1 MQDVSPQSPEARRK
15 RLAAIKARFGE
26 QVVERV
32 KPGTKPFEVAKR
44 VAIGVYNDGFIH
56 AGNIAYLSLLSM
68 FPFFILAAAV
78 AQLLGS
84 STGAQQVVV
93 NVLSSLPPQIASV
106 VREPVSEVLTARQGP
121 LLWFGALVG
130 LWTASSFIETIRDI
144 LRRAYGV
151 KYTKP
156 FWEYRL
162 ISALFMLALVL
173 LLMIAL
179 ATTVML
185 SSIEAFIVAKVPQ
198 FAEVE
203 DTLTLLRIVPALALY
218 VTVYLVFVVLT
229 PSRYRRR
236 GCRKWPGAFLVTLWW
251 IGTAVLLPKAIGL
264 AGGYDLTYGSLAGV
278 MIALLFFFIVGL
290 GVVMG
295 AELNAGLAETDA
307 TALEGEHYAGPHAES
322 LLVEAPEPGE
332 KVTITPSQA
341 EEVPATEGA
350 VVKAAEEGK
359 IV

>member
-1 MQDVSPQSPEARRK
+1 MQDISPQSPEARRK

-26 QVVERV
+26 RVVERV

-44 VAIGVYNDGFIH
+44 VAVGVYNDGFIH

-84 STGAQQVVV
+84 SDGAQQAVT
-93 NVLSSLPPQIASV
+93 NILRSLPPDIAEV
-106 VREPVSEVLTARQGP
+106 LREPVAEVLTARQGP

-151 KYTKP
+151 KYTAP

-162 ISALFMLALVL
+162 ISALFMLGLVL

-179 ATTVML
+179 ASTVLL
-185 SSIEAFIVAKVPQ
+185 SSIETLIVARVPA

-203 DTLTLLRIVPALALY
+203 NTLTLIRLVPALALY
-218 VTVYLVFVVLT
+218 FTVYLTFVVLT
-229 PSRYRRR
+229 PSRYRKV
-236 GCRKWPGAFLVTLWW
+236 GCRKWPGALLVTIWW
-251 IGTAVLLPKAIGL
+251 IGTATLLPEAIQL

-295 AELNAGLAETDA
+295 AELNAGLADTGA
-307 TALEGEHYAGPHAES
+307 TALEGEQYAGPHAET
-322 LLVEAPEPGE
+322 LEVEPAEPGE
-332 KVTITPSQA
+332 KVTILPSQVQ
-341 EEVPATEGA
+341 EVPETAAATVE
-350 VVKAAEEGK
+350 AAEQGK
-359 IV
+359 IA